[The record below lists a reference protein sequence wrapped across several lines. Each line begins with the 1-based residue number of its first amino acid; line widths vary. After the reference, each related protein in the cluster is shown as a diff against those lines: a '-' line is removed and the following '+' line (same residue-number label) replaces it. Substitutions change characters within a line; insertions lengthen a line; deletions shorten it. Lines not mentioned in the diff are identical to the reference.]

1 MDDENCEDTSNLDKP
16 SRDFLD
22 AAIKDYNKYF

>member
-1 MDDENCEDTSNLDKP
+1 MADENCEDTSALDKP

-22 AAIKDYNKYF
+22 EAIKDYNTYF